1 MFHCK
6 QCNEWFNTSVLM
18 FKKHTNQTCKNAP
31 PLPPVKSSIDLYH
44 EALAAMSKERLREDY
59 LKQCA
64 GLAQTPNY
72 YKDAY
77 RYKGI
82 GGNIGSAVAW
92 ALWY

>member
-6 QCNEWFNTSVLM
+6 QCNEWFNTSESI
-18 FKKHTNQTCKNAP
+18 FKNHTSRTCKEAP
-31 PLPPVKSSIDLYH
+31 PLPPVQSLSDMYYG
-44 EALAAMSKERLREDY
+44 ALAAMSKEQ
-59 LKQCA
+59 LKERHLQQCA
-64 GLAQTPNY
+64 SMAQSSDY

-82 GGNIGSAVAW
+82 GDNIGSAVAW